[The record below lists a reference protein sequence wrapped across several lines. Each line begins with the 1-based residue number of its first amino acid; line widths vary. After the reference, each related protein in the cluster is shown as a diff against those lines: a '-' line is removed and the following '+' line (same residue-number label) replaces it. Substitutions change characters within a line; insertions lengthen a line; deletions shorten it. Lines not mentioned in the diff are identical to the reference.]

1 MNKKIITI
9 LLIKTCCISWFG
21 TGRSYPPT
29 GLVVMEIHEASAL
42 FSATPSE
49 FAFALSHVDECLCES
64 GTNGQSMAFFSNS
77 AADFFFFNFFFISHP
92 SGILPA
98 LPPIETFQRG
108 IANLLFISLVTINQ
122 FPSRRGALHAAISR
136 KTFWIDADCY
146 KLKNKESHL
155 STSFGTF
162 FYSFFSFFLFVS
174 FARMWCAVDIILPLV
189 LFDNWIQFDK
199 FFSHQSWLCGIE
211 ISNFKFFIQIS
222 NNKEKKLSKK

>member
-1 MNKKIITI
+1 MIWNGALLPSDRPRCYGDSWGFCPVLCYPFWICVRALARRWMPVRIWNKRTI
-9 LLIKTCCISWFG
+9 NGVFFEL
-21 TGRSYPPT
+21 GRRF
-29 GLVVMEIHEASAL
+29 L
-42 FSATPSE
+42 
-49 FAFALSHVDECLCES
+49 
-64 GTNGQSMAFFSNS
+64 
-77 AADFFFFNFFFISHP
+77 FFFNFFFISHP

-162 FYSFFSFFLFVS
+162 FYSFFFFLFVS